1 MRNFRK
7 LINIICL
14 LLFMRIW
21 MILTFSNPPSLFNCY
36 FPSSSLFLVCLSLLS
51 LPSFSLS
58 ILSLPSSSSLLSSPF
73 SFLSLP
79 PFPPSSISC
88 IPFLLSLP
96 SFSLS
101 ILSLPSSFL
110 LSSPFSFLSLPPLFL
125 YAFPLHSPPPF
136 SLPFPP
142 SSISCMP
149 FLHFLY
155 LPSLLS
161 SPFPFSSPATSPLLP
176 PSLLALSFLLSFDLS
191 AYFIIKISAFF
202 FHAFPFL
209 SLSL

>member
-1 MRNFRK
+1 
-7 LINIICL
+7 
-14 LLFMRIW
+14 MRIW

-58 ILSLPSSSSLLSSPF
+58 ILSLLSSS
-73 SFLSLP
+73 
-79 PFPPSSISC
+79 
-88 IPFLLSLP
+88 
-96 SFSLS
+96 
-101 ILSLPSSFL
+101 L

-161 SPFPFSSPATSPLLP
+161 SPFPFSSPAASPLLP
-176 PSLLALSFLLSFDLS
+176 PSLPCLSCFPSIFLLILLLRSPLFFFMPFLSFPSLSSSSYYYPIICVIIHRLS
-191 AYFIIKISAFF
+191 TLFS
-202 FHAFPFL
+202 FPFL
-209 SLSL
+209 LK